1 MELQL
6 YIEDQ
11 RVELFKEETVSITDS
26 IQNIRDISKVFTAF
40 SKQFNLP
47 ASKTVNKI
55 FKHFYNFNITDGID
69 SRYRLSAEIRLN
81 GITFKTGKIRLDGVN
96 MQNNS
101 PQSYKVVFF
110 GDTVELKEELG
121 DDKLVVLNDL
131 RQYDHRQS
139 DILNGF
145 ITGLGVGGAA
155 SANRNITYPMIS
167 RETTY
172 FYDSADT
179 TSNDNL
185 YHASIAD
192 IRSDLKPAIKMTDM
206 IAAIE
211 SQYDLTFSSDFFGSD
226 VFDELYIWG
235 QREKEPLNFV
245 ENKRKVKFSDYTL
258 TIGSDERPL
267 ATTSSITYTIS
278 IIFQTASAVPY
289 SLSLIDLNS
298 GKIYYQQSQII
309 GNVTTGAIT
318 IETTTPADI
327 DLDIKIVAD
336 STLVFTS
343 ISSKVEKFTDGVGGG
358 LSTYTY
364 PVASFLADWVF
375 IQDELPDMKVIDL
388 LTTLFKMFNLT
399 VYKED
404 DVIVVKTLDDYL
416 SSGTT
421 HDITKYIDINKS
433 KVNRFT
439 PFSNIAFNYSKPVT
453 QTSLSYLNNNGQV
466 FGDLNYNQ
474 EDKFDGNSFT
484 VGLNTEHS
492 LLINLIDQ
500 NGGAESGVVLGLFT
514 DPEDKPVK
522 GAPYLFFN
530 RYNDVTGFE
539 VLVNGTYSSYNAPA
553 NTTSDGNH
561 TLNFGSEFD
570 EYDGVQN
577 DNSLFSRFYEQY
589 IVNSFDVKARIV
601 NFTAQLPLQILSNY
615 GLNDVFVIG
624 NNSYFIN
631 SIKTNLITGKSD
643 LELITK
649 LNDYTASVLT

>member
-211 SQYDLTFSSDFFGSD
+211 SQYDLTFSTDFFGSD

-433 KVNRFT
+433 
-439 PFSNIAFNYSKPVT
+439 
-453 QTSLSYLNNNGQV
+453 
-466 FGDLNYNQ
+466 
-474 EDKFDGNSFT
+474 
-484 VGLNTEHS
+484 
-492 LLINLIDQ
+492 
-500 NGGAESGVVLGLFT
+500 
-514 DPEDKPVK
+514 
-522 GAPYLFFN
+522 
-530 RYNDVTGFE
+530 
-539 VLVNGTYSSYNAPA
+539 
-553 NTTSDGNH
+553 
-561 TLNFGSEFD
+561 
-570 EYDGVQN
+570 
-577 DNSLFSRFYEQY
+577 
-589 IVNSFDVKARIV
+589 
-601 NFTAQLPLQILSNY
+601 
-615 GLNDVFVIG
+615 
-624 NNSYFIN
+624 
-631 SIKTNLITGKSD
+631 
-643 LELITK
+643 
-649 LNDYTASVLT
+649 

>member
-81 GITFKTGKIRLDGVN
+81 GITFKPGKIRLDGVN

-211 SQYDLTFSSDFFGSD
+211 SQYDLTFSTDFFGSD

>member
-6 YIEDQ
+6 YIENQ

-47 ASKTVNKI
+47 ASKAVNKI

-96 MQNNS
+96 MRNNS
-101 PQSYKVVFF
+101 PQNYKVGFF

-131 RQYDHRQS
+131 RQYDHRQG

-155 SANRNITYPMIS
+155 SANRNVTYPMIS

-172 FYDSADT
+172 FYDSADV
-179 TSNDNL
+179 TSIDNL
-185 YHASIAD
+185 YHASLAD
-192 IRSDLKPAIKMTDM
+192 IRSDLKPAIKMTDV

-211 SQYDLTFSSDFFGSD
+211 SQYDLTFSTDFFGSD

-258 TIGSDERPL
+258 SIGSDERPL

-278 IIFQTASAVPY
+278 LIFQTASAVPY

-298 GKIYYQQSQII
+298 GRIYYQQNQII

-318 IETTTPADI
+318 IETTTPSDI
-327 DLDIKIVAD
+327 DLDIKVVAD
-336 STLVFTS
+336 STLAFTS

-404 DVIVVKTLDDYL
+404 GVIVVKTLDDYL

-421 HDITKYIDINKS
+421 YDITKYIDISKS

-439 PFSNIAFNYSKPVT
+439 PFSNIAFNYAKPVT

-474 EDKFDGNSFT
+474 SDKFDGDSFT
-484 VGLNTEHS
+484 VGLNAEHS

-500 NGGAESGVVLGLFT
+500 NGGAESGVVFGLFT

-530 RYNDVTGFE
+530 RYNNVTGFE
-539 VLVNGTYSSYNAPA
+539 VLNNGTYADYNAPA
-553 NTTSDGNH
+553 NTTADGNH
-561 TLNFGSEFD
+561 TLNFGSEYD

-589 IVNSFDVKARIV
+589 IVNSFNVKARMMT
-601 NFTAQLPLQILSNY
+601 FTAHLALQILSNY

-631 SIKTNLITGKSD
+631 AIKTNLITGKSD